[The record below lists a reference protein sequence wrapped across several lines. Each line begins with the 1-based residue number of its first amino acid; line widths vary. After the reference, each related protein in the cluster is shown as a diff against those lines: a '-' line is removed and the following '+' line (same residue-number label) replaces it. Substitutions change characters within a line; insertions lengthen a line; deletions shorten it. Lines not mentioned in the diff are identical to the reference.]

1 MKYYTDPFHFGK
13 SVGESHSTT
22 GTEESITSLEEQLK
36 KLEELKKHN
45 DTVFT
50 EESLNSFITITKAK
64 LQLKRALEEKEV
76 DNETSPRRS

>member
-13 SVGESHSTT
+13 PVGESHSTT
-22 GTEESITSLEEQLK
+22 TGIEESITSLEEQIK
-36 KLEELKKHN
+36 KLEELKQHN

-76 DNETSPRRS
+76 DK